1 MMDRSSQTEAR
12 AHLAS
17 LLKQVGVGDR
27 DALRE
32 VYALTS
38 AKLFGICMRVVQ
50 DRDTAEEILQDVYL
64 RIWRRAGS
72 FDSGRASPIT
82 WMCTVARNA
91 AIDWRRSH
99 RPQLMVGDEHIADLA
114 DDRADAEQVITA
126 DQERA
131 RIFHCIE
138 QLGAKQREA
147 IRSAFF
153 DGLTYAEL
161 AVVRN
166 VPLGTMKSWVRRGLA
181 QMKECLGHG

>member
-1 MMDRSSQTEAR
+1 MMERSTQEEAR
-12 AHLAS
+12 AHLAH
-17 LLKQVGVGDR
+17 LIARVGEGDR

-38 AKLFGICMRVVQ
+38 SKLFGICLRVAQ
-50 DRDTAEEILQDVYL
+50 DADTAEEILQDVYL
-64 RIWRRAGS
+64 KIWRRAAS
-72 FDSGRASPIT
+72 FQSGRASPIT

-99 RPQLMVGDEHIADLA
+99 RPQLMVGDEHIAGIA
-114 DDRADAEQVITA
+114 DDREDAEQAITA
-126 DQERA
+126 AEDRA
-131 RIFHCIE
+131 QIFQCIE
-138 QLGAKQREA
+138 QLGAKQRDA

-181 QMKECLGHG
+181 QLKDCLGHG